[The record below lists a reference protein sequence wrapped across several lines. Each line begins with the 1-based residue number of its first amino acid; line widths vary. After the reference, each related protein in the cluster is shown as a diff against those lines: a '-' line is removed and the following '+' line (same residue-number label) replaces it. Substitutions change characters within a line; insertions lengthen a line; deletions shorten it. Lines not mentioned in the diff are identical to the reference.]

1 LQLRRRKGKPAA
13 GGSGGQKEG
22 PTVISPLR
30 DQVYGGGPLTPE
42 QRAENSV
49 VGLLAILFFVI
60 LAEGIF
66 LAASVSSS
74 WAPCCPWAPPTRPC
88 QWGARG

>member
-1 LQLRRRKGKPAA
+1 MVRPDSESRWWIQSS
-13 GGSGGQKEG
+13 GSAKAG
-22 PTVISPLR
+22 PTVVSPLR

-66 LAASVSSS
+66 LAGSVSSRQQA
-74 WAPCCPWAPPTRPC
+74 APHDALPRLLHDAC
-88 QWGARG
+88 